1 VRRLIPL
8 VLVSVLVCA
17 TIGAALVGRSESPGT
32 GGNALAQATLS
43 EAVHKTLAAQSL
55 TMNLGHGF
63 TVVHEAPDLTET
75 TMPFTGATIQDGSR
89 SLTKAFGQWFEDLP
103 SASLSGPYAAL
114 FSPSQILGRLLHL
127 PDLEFTGAQTFV
139 STRVLAPT
147 RTDHRSQ
154 TVIETVRT
162 AHGFI
167 VSVRT
172 AYRGVPPIPV
182 ATCGNCQSGAFS
194 TSTAS
199 RGAVTFSGFNSSP
212 VSIPASEDILTR
224 TTVAARKIGRDHVAV
239 YEWPSGKSSAT
250 TTGFSLTNE
259 SGGQIDGGSGGPT
272 GAPISGPDGLFPEGG
287 SSGGPE
293 SWGDVTVSVSGSD
306 ITNVRLVVGGQ
317 TVDAMVPAHV
327 GSSRFVILLARVP
340 KKGETFIQ
348 GLNASG
354 QVVTSSP
361 YSW

>member
-1 VRRLIPL
+1 MRRLIPP
-8 VLVSVLVCA
+8 VLVGVLALA
-17 TIGAALVGRSESPGT
+17 TIGAALIGKSESPGT
-32 GGNALAQATLS
+32 GGNPVAQATLS

-55 TMNLGHGF
+55 TMSLGQGF

-75 TMPFTGATIQDGSR
+75 TMPFAGVIIQDGSH

-103 SASLSGPYAAL
+103 SASLSGSYAAF
-114 FSPSQILGRLLHL
+114 FSPSQILERLLHL

-139 STRVLAPT
+139 SKRVLTPT
-147 RTDHRSQ
+147 RTDHSTQ

-172 AYRGVPPIPV
+172 TYRGVPPIPV
-182 ATCGNCQSGAFS
+182 ATCDNCQGGAIA
-194 TSTAS
+194 TSIAS
-199 RGAVTFSGFNSSP
+199 RGAVTFNGFNSSH

-224 TTVAARKIGRDHVAV
+224 TTVATRKIGHDHVAV
-239 YEWPSGKSSAT
+239 YEWTSGKSSGT

-259 SGGQIDGGSGGPT
+259 LGSQIDGGSGGPT

-287 SSGGPE
+287 SSGGPG

-306 ITNVRLVVGGQ
+306 VTNVRLVVGAQ
-317 TVDAMVPAHV
+317 IVDAMVPAKV
-327 GSSRFVILLARVP
+327 GSGRFVILLARVP
-340 KKGETFIQ
+340 KEGATSIQ
-348 GLNASG
+348 GLNASN
-354 QVVTSSP
+354 QVVTSTP